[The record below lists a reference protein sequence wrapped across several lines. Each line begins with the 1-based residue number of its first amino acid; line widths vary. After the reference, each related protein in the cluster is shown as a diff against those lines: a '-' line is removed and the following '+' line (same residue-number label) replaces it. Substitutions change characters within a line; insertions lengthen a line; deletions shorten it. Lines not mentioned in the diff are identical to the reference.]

1 VKGDITFYGQDA
13 ALEMLR
19 KEKNETEEKEELDD
33 LIIAALREWRE
44 LFKSEMYRLL
54 DIEQNPQDYNG

>member
-13 ALEMLR
+13 AIEMLR
-19 KEKNETEEKEELDD
+19 KEKNETEEKEVLDD

>member
-1 VKGDITFYGQDA
+1 MKGDITFYGQDA
-13 ALEMLR
+13 AIEMLR
-19 KEKNETEEKEELDD
+19 KEKNETEEKEVLDD